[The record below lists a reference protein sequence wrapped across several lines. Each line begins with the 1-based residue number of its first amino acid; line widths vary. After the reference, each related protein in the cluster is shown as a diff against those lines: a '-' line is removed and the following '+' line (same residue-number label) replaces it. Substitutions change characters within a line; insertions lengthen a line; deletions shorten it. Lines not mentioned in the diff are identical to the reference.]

1 MIAALDSLR
10 QLHLLCRRQQIY
22 LADVLQ
28 EQLQR
33 VEKSIGVRAFDAHK
47 ILLAE
52 TRALPAKA
60 DIEEAWRSGA
70 RCVDAGGAVHHSRDC
85 AGWFDS
91 VALPYV

>member
-1 MIAALDSLR
+1 MIATLDPLC

-33 VEKSIGVRAFDAHK
+33 VERSIGVGAFDAHK

-52 TRALPAKA
+52 TRAF
-60 DIEEAWRSGA
+60 
-70 RCVDAGGAVHHSRDC
+70 AGEGGH
-85 AGWFDS
+85 
-91 VALPYV
+91 